1 MTTRPPSRRAPAAT
15 ALVSVALVSMA
26 LVSMALGLGAC
37 DSSDVDGGDIR
48 GVFDHTASPSASG
61 STSTAPPAS
70 APSATATATATIAS
84 RERAPIAKSC
94 TAEEG
99 EPTPRHRRYG
109 KRPACRRARV
119 LEYRDQDGTPRYGC
133 VFESSKIEEAKPLP
147 LVIFLHGEFDDA
159 TALHDKTRLRALY
172 HKLDLTG
179 DPKHPGFVILSPQAR
194 KLEGSHS
201 LRWDHGY
208 RSRKNVDVITIDHF
222 VDDLLAAGVVDAR
235 QIYVIG
241 DSGGGRMAA
250 LYAML
255 RPDRVAAFGAYAAD
269 ASTYRW
275 TCDEPPTPAA
285 ILYRACDA
293 IVPCAD
299 VEQWLA
305 ARSDARA
312 PTFSL
317 RLGSDKARE
326 PSCALSKG
334 ACREKKGTA
343 NHHRWPKHNERELLD
358 YLGRY
363 SLRAQPPPP

>member
-1 MTTRPPSRRAPAAT
+1 MARTARVIWAMAAG
-15 ALVSVALVSMA
+15 LV
-26 LVSMALGLGAC
+26 LGGC

-48 GVFDHTASPSASG
+48 GVFDHTASASGSASG
-61 STSTAPPAS
+61 APPAS
-70 APSATATATATIAS
+70 ARASASSSASATPRIAA
-84 RERAPIAKSC
+84 RERAPIDESC
-94 TAEEG
+94 IAEQG
-99 EPTPRHRRYG
+99 EPAPRHRRYG

-119 LEYRDQDGTPRYGC
+119 LEYRDEDRTPRYGC
-133 VFESSKIEEAKPLP
+133 VFESSKIQQTKPLP
-147 LVIFLHGEFDDA
+147 LVVFLHGEFDDA
-159 TALHDKTRLRALY
+159 TALHKKTRLRALY

-208 RSRKNVDVITIDHF
+208 HSRKNIDVVTIDHF
-222 VDDLLAAGVVDAR
+222 VDELLAAGLVDAR

-255 RPDRVAAFGAYAAD
+255 RPDRVAAFATYAAD

-275 TCDEPPTPAA
+275 TCEQAPMPAA
-285 ILYRACDA
+285 IAYRACDA
-293 IVPCAD
+293 MVPCAD
-299 VEQWLA
+299 VEQWLG
-305 ARSDARA
+305 ARSEAHA

-317 RLGSDKARE
+317 RLGSGKSKE
-326 PSCALSKG
+326 PSCALSKS
-334 ACREKKGTA
+334 ACREKKGKA

-363 SLRAQPPPP
+363 SLRADPPPQSPP

>member
-1 MTTRPPSRRAPAAT
+1 MTVRLVIG
-15 ALVSVALVSMA
+15 ALAILAV
-26 LVSMALGLGAC
+26 GAC
-37 DSSDVDGGDIR
+37 DGSDVDGGDIR
-48 GVFDHTASPSASG
+48 GVFDHTATASATASG
-61 STSTAPPAS
+61 SS
-70 APSATATATATIAS
+70 APVATATATASASAAPRVAS

-94 TAEEG
+94 IAEEG

-119 LEYRDQDGTPRYGC
+119 LEYRDSEGTPRYGC
-133 VFESSKIEEAKPLP
+133 VFESSKIEQAKPVP

-159 TALHDKTRLRALY
+159 TALHKKTRLRALY

-179 DPKHPGFVILSPQAR
+179 DPKHPGFVVLSPQAR

-208 RSRKNVDVITIDHF
+208 HSRKNVDVVTIDHF
-222 VDDLLAAGVVDAR
+222 VDDLLSSGVVDAR
-235 QIYVIG
+235 QIYVVG

-255 RPDRVAAFGAYAAD
+255 RPDRVAAFATYATD

-275 TCDEPPTPAA
+275 TCEEPPTPAA
-285 ILYRACDA
+285 IAYRACDA

-299 VEQWLA
+299 VEQWLS
-305 ARSDARA
+305 ARSDAHA
-312 PTFSL
+312 ATFSL
-317 RLGSDKARE
+317 RLGSGKARE
-326 PSCALSKG
+326 PSCALSKA

-363 SLRAQPPPP
+363 SLRAEPSPP